1 MHGPL
6 HHAGSGLSCLSGTE
20 KFSAPNYQAQQLLE
34 RMLHP
39 EFDRA

>member
-6 HHAGSGLSCLSGTE
+6 HHAGSGLSGTE
-20 KFSAPNYQAQQLLE
+20 KFGAPNYQAQQLLE